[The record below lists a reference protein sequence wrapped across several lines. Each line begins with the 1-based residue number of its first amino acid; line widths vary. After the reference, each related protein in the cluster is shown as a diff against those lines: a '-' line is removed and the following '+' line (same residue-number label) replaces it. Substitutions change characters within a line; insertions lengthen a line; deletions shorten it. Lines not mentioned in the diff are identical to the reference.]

1 MNILVIK
8 LSYRHLKNILSPSIR
23 REIKR
28 LSHFCPILIHFYSIR
43 TRGTNSVGF
52 RSKDSRLW
60 WHAWY
65 MVDNPCID
73 IVNNLHHFPDL
84 NGDGEISSND
94 LIETVQRLMW
104 PHQNEC
110 IDTAEAEH
118 VARIVS
124 FHTAW
129 CKSR

>member
-1 MNILVIK
+1 MEQTRSVFDQK
-8 LSYRHLKNILSPSIR
+8 IR
-23 REIKR
+23 G
-28 LSHFCPILIHFYSIR
+28 YDD
-43 TRGTNSVGF
+43 TRDT
-52 RSKDSRLW
+52 DT
-60 WHAWY
+60 
-65 MVDNPCID
+65 VDNPCID
-73 IVNNLHHFPDL
+73 IVNNLHDFSDL

>member
-1 MNILVIK
+1 M
-8 LSYRHLKNILSPSIR
+8 
-23 REIKR
+23 EQ
-28 LSHFCPILIHFYSIR
+28 
-43 TRGTNSVGF
+43 TRDNT
-52 RSKDSRLW
+52 RDR
-60 WHAWY
+60 A
-65 MVDNPCID
+65 VDNLCINT
-73 IVNNLHHFPDL
+73 VNNLHFPDL

-104 PHQNEC
+104 PHQNEYGG

-124 FHTAW
+124 FHAAW